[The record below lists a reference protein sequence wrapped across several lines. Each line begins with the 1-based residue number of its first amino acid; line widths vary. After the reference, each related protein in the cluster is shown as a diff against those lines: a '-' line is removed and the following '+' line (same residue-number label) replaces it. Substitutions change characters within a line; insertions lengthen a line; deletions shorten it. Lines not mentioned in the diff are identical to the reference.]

1 MQVAYNGI
9 TPSAAPVGIVVD
21 PQFGPQGFFGGALGS
36 ALGGLGGG
44 ALGRA
49 LGNQNLGRQI
59 GSVAGGV
66 LGGLLPFEAGPQ
78 QPVYY
83 APYAPQSAPQGFAPQ
98 GVVVDQ
104 QLAPQS
110 LFGNAPW
117 ARQPIGIVDN
127 WGPQTRQ
134 NILPFEAAPVFA
146 PQGFVG
152 DALGAIGGPVGGWIG
167 GRFGNAGAGQTIG
180 STLGGLAQRFLP
192 FEAGPQ
198 QPVYYAP
205 QTAAPAFAPQGF
217 VGDALG
223 AIGGPVGGWIGGRFG
238 NAGAGQTIGSTL
250 GGLAQRFLPFEAGPQ
265 QPVYYAP
272 QAAAPVFA
280 PQGFVGDALGA
291 IGGPVGGWIG
301 GRFGNAGA
309 GQTIG
314 STLGG
319 LAQRFL
325 PFEAGPQQPVYY
337 APQSAAP
344 VFAPQGFV
352 GDALGAIGGPVGG
365 WIGGR
370 FGNAGAGQTIGSTLG
385 GLAQRFLP
393 FEAGPQQPVYYAPQ
407 SADQAFAP
415 QGFIGDALGAIGG
428 PVGGWIGG
436 RFGNAGAGQAIGST
450 VGGLARRFLPF
461 EAGPQQ
467 PVYYAPQGAVPYY
480 G

>member
-1 MQVAYNGI
+1 MGMAMDQTFA
-9 TPSAAPVGIVVD
+9 
-21 PQFGPQGFFGGALGS
+21 PQGFLGGALGS

-49 LGNQNLGRQI
+49 FGNQNLGRQI
-59 GSVAGGV
+59 GNIAGGV
-66 LGGLLPFEAGPQ
+66 LGGLLPFDAGPQ
-78 QPVYY
+78 AYAGTYY
-83 APYAPQSAPQGFAPQ
+83 
-98 GVVVDQ
+98 V
-104 QLAPQS
+104 
-110 LFGNAPW
+110 
-117 ARQPIGIVDN
+117 
-127 WGPQTRQ
+127 PQT
-134 NILPFEAAPVFA
+134 AAPGFA

-198 QPVYYAP
+198 QQPVYYYAP
-205 QTAAPAFAPQGF
+205 QSADPSFAPQGF
-217 VGDALG
+217 IGDALG
-223 AIGGPVGGWIGGRFG
+223 AVGGRVGNWIGGRFG
-238 NAGAGQTIGSTL
+238 NAGAGQTVGNVV

-265 QPVYYAP
+265 PQQQPVYYYAP
-272 QAAAPVFA
+272 QSADPSFA

-337 APQSAAP
+337 APQSTDPSFAPQGFIGDALGAVGGRVGNWIGGRFGNAGAGQTVGNVVGGLAQRFLPFEAGPQQGYPGAYYVPQTAAP
-344 VFAPQGFV
+344 GFAPQGFV

-370 FGNAGAGQTIGSTLG
+370 FGNAGLGQTIGNTVG

-393 FEAGPQQPVYYAPQ
+393 FEAGPQPIYYVPQTQAPM
-407 SADQAFAP
+407 
-415 QGFIGDALGAIGG
+415 
-428 PVGGWIGG
+428 
-436 RFGNAGAGQAIGST
+436 
-450 VGGLARRFLPF
+450 
-461 EAGPQQ
+461 
-467 PVYYAPQGAVPYY
+467 Y